1 MLGLNDLGG
10 VVRSRYL
17 VSLQY
22 PEFRKLW
29 GATVC
34 SQSAAWALIIAR
46 AALVLNLTDRPE
58 WTGYVTFAAMI
69 PSVLM
74 APVAGF
80 LADRFDR
87 KTVLAWA
94 YSINLGHNLVLA
106 GLVASGHAEAW
117 HVLLLAILNGSA
129 RSAQMPPAQA
139 LLPNMVPRERVLNAV
154 SLYAATQHGSR
165 FVGPFLILVVLW
177 ITGHQ
182 DWVFFVSAGLYA
194 LGLMQIV
201 RIRTESTG
209 LVEKGSGLGTIYRNM
224 GAGLAYMYRTPFV
237 LSIVLLVVAH
247 CAMTMSFESL
257 FPVLSREK
265 LGMDGDAGIMR
276 GAGYLM
282 SGYGAAA
289 LVTALVLAGVR
300 SDRTRGRL
308 LMWLGVLSGIAP
320 LGLALSPNLPL
331 AVLATAGMGF
341 AQGGFMTLSHATLQ
355 TVVPDGI
362 RGRMMGVYSWH
373 IQGFMASFNLV
384 NANLVGFTAFTA
396 PLVLG
401 AGGIGFIV
409 VMFASL
415 GRTPLRHFYSDG
427 VPEEA
432 RAEVEARPA

>member
-34 SQSAAWALIIAR
+34 SQSAAWALIVAR

-237 LSIVLLVVAH
+237 LSIVLLVVAPLCH
-247 CAMTMSFESL
+247 DHVLRIPVPCAIPGEAWHGWGCRDNARRRL
-257 FPVLSREK
+257 PHVGLWC
-265 LGMDGDAGIMR
+265 G
-276 GAGYLM
+276 GAGDCP
-282 SGYGAAA
+282 GPC
-289 LVTALVLAGVR
+289 R
-300 SDRTRGRL
+300 SAQRPDQGQ
-308 LMWLGVLSGIAP
+308 AP
-320 LGLALSPNLPL
+320 H
-331 AVLATAGMGF
+331 V
-341 AQGGFMTLSHATLQ
+341 
-355 TVVPDGI
+355 
-362 RGRMMGVYSWH
+362 
-373 IQGFMASFNLV
+373 
-384 NANLVGFTAFTA
+384 
-396 PLVLG
+396 
-401 AGGIGFIV
+401 AGG
-409 VMFASL
+409 AKRH
-415 GRTPLRHFYSDG
+415 RTPG
-427 VPEEA
+427 PGAVP
-432 RAEVEARPA
+432 